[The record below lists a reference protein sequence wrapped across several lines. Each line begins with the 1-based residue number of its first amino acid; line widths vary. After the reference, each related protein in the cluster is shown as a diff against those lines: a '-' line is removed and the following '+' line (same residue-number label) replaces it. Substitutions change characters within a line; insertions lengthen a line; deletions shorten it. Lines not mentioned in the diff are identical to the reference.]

1 MYGMSTNLVL
11 SRLNMYL
18 HPHFVDGFVAA
29 LCKAPLEL
37 CGEVLD
43 AFRRRV
49 HQLQL
54 VLGVALVVRQRG
66 GVEVDGGVRGGRKD
80 RGCMR
85 YLQ

>member
-1 MYGMSTNLVL
+1 MLT
-11 SRLNMYL
+11 MYL

-29 LCKAPLEL
+29 LREAPLEL

-54 VLGVALVVRQRG
+54 VLGVTLVVRRGG
-66 GVEVDGGVRGGRKD
+66 GVEVDG
-80 RGCMR
+80 C
-85 YLQ
+85 